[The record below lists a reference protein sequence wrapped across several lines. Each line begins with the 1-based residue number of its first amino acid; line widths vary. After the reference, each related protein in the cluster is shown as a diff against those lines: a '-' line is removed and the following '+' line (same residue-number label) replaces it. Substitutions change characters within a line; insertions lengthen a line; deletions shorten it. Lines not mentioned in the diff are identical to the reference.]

1 MRDGIMMPQQSLF
14 NQRPSQSQPRMRI
27 DGPLTTLW
35 KLYRRPRNRQRKLNL
50 PNRRVR
56 PLSQTSAHG
65 TTTTQNLSRGTP
77 SQVLPAMHRVGA
89 ITTTDDPEAEDLVVA
104 VGRDLNM
111 TIIMSRLTLVA
122 ITQGIMIGDEHTM
135 TEIMTGMLRV
145 STTTTTTSQRTQ
157 SVLTETQTTNGIQ
170 TSAATDPGA
179 VAEAV
184 VEVVVVVED
193 GAEVVAAITKRTTPD
208 TTRATNNLANGART
222 RTWTSRPSSQPRRK
236 TRRVGFLTPTDS
248 PPLKSKTCAFI
259 E

>member
-1 MRDGIMMPQQSLF
+1 MRDGTTTPQQSPF

-27 DGPLTTLW
+27 DGLLTTLW

-65 TTTTQNLSRGTP
+65 TTTTQNLSKGTP
-77 SQVLPAMHRVGA
+77 SRVLPVMHRAGA
-89 ITTTDDPEAEDLVVA
+89 TTTTDDPVAEDPVEVV
-104 VGRDLNM
+104 VRGLSM

-122 ITQGIMIGDEHTM
+122 ITQGTMIGDEHTT

-157 SVLTETQTTNGIQ
+157 SILTETQTINGTQ

-184 VEVVVVVED
+184 VEAVVVVVV

-236 TRRVGFLTPTDS
+236 TRRVGSLTPTDS
-248 PPLKSKTCAFI
+248 PPFF
-259 E
+259 